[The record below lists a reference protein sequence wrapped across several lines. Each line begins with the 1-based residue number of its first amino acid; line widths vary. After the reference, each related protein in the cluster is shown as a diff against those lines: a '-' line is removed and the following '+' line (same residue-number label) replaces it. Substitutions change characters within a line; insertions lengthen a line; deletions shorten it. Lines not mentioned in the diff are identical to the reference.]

1 MNVERIELHNFRN
14 FENLELSFDS
24 SRNVLIGENA
34 QGKTNLIEAIYICAF
49 ARSFR
54 TQNSSDLIRIGETRA
69 SVSLDLISDD
79 FAKNITIILDRS
91 GKKMIKKDGKVVKRT
106 ADLLNNLVVMVFSP
120 EDLRIIKDS
129 PEKRRN
135 FVNKELSQIRPRYY
149 ECIRMYRDALHQKNS
164 MLKDAY
170 RNNNLN
176 EDMLD
181 IYDLQLAKYGAEIV
195 KYRKNFI
202 HLLSERANE
211 VQKSITGGKEELQI
225 KYLCS
230 MSEEN
235 AYDELISRRDRDIYS
250 GHSSIGPQRD
260 DLEFYIN
267 GKNARKYGS
276 QGQQRTVA
284 LALKLAE
291 IGIARDVIGEN
302 PVLLLDDVLSELDEE
317 RQTYLF
323 RQIEDVQ
330 LFITTTD
337 SHSGVLQKMMK
348 GNVYTIQSGTVI
360 ESTEKTLKN

>member
-1 MNVERIELHNFRN
+1 MRIEGIQLHNFRN

-34 QGKTNLIEAIYICAF
+34 QGKTNLIEAIYFCGF

-54 TQNSSDLIRIGETRA
+54 TQNSTDLIRIGEQRG
-69 SVSLDLISDD
+69 SVSLDLVSEDIS
-79 FAKNITIILDRS
+79 KNITIILDQN
-91 GKKMIKKDGKVVKRT
+91 GKKMIKKDGKIIRRT

-135 FVNKELSQIRPRYY
+135 FINKELSQIRPRYY
-149 ECIRMYRDALHQKNS
+149 ECVRLYRDALQQKNY
-164 MLKDAY
+164 MLRDDQ
-170 RNNNLN
+170 RQGNLN
-176 EDMLD
+176 EEMLD
-181 IYDLQLAKYGAEIV
+181 IYDMQLAKYGGEIV

-202 HLLSERANE
+202 QLLSQRANE
-211 VQKSITGGKEELQI
+211 VQQSITGGKEELQI
-225 KYLCS
+225 KYNHS
-230 MSEEN
+230 MSVEHPYEDLL
-235 AYDELISRRDRDIYS
+235 AHRDRDIYS
-250 GHSSIGPQRD
+250 GHSGVGPQRD

-267 GKNARKYGS
+267 GRNARKYGS

-291 IGIARDVIGEN
+291 IRIARDVIGEN

-337 SHSGVLQKMMK
+337 SHSGMLEKMMK
-348 GNVYTIQSGTVI
+348 GKVYTIQSGTVI
-360 ESTEKTLKN
+360 ENAEKTLKN

>member
-1 MNVERIELHNFRN
+1 MIIEGIQLHNFRN

-34 QGKTNLIEAIYICAF
+34 QGKTNLIEAIYFCGF

-54 TQNSSDLIRIGETRA
+54 TQNSADLIRIGEQRG
-69 SVSLDLISDD
+69 SVSLNLVSEDIS
-79 FAKNITIILDRS
+79 KNITIVLDQN
-91 GKKMIKKDGKVVKRT
+91 GKKMIKKDGKLIRRT

-135 FVNKELSQIRPRYY
+135 FINKELSQIRPRYY
-149 ECIRMYRDALHQKNS
+149 ECVRLYREALQQKNF
-164 MLKDAY
+164 LLRDDQ
-170 RNNNLN
+170 RNGNLN
-176 EDMLD
+176 EEILD
-181 IYDLQLAKYGAEIV
+181 IYDIQLAKYGGEIV

-202 HLLSERANE
+202 RMLSQRANDI
-211 VQKSITGGKEELQI
+211 QQSITGGKEELQI
-225 KYLCS
+225 KYIHS
-230 MSEEN
+230 MTEEHPYEDLL
-235 AYDELISRRDRDIYS
+235 ARRDRDIYS
-250 GHSSIGPQRD
+250 GHSGVGPQRD

-267 GKNARKYGS
+267 GRNARKYGS

-337 SHSGVLQKMMK
+337 SHSGMLDKMLNGK
-348 GNVYTIQSGTVI
+348 VYTIQSGVVV
-360 ESTEKTLKN
+360 EDTEETLEN